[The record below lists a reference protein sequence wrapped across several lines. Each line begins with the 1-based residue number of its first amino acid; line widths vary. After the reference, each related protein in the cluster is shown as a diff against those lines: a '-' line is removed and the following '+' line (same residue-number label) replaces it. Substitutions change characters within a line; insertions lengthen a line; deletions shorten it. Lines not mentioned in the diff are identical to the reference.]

1 MNVFWNIANKIISV
15 NAHQKK
21 KKKSAWNNSQDRA
34 QEKIFVLEM
43 RIHLST
49 EMLLIPDHGINPVEA
64 LLKQSA
70 VEKELIPPLLKL

>member
-21 KKKSAWNNSQDRA
+21 KKKVHETTAKT
-34 QEKIFVLEM
+34 EHKKKIFVLEM